1 MENVMSVDNTTTQ
14 ENDKHVYK
22 KPDGGEIHCYGS
34 VEWDSN
40 FHVCCDDEEFDGVV
54 VDCDGETYDTW
65 DKVCAY
71 LMKEYRQ
78 DLEEITAV

>member
-1 MENVMSVDNTTTQ
+1 MSVDNTTTQ

-40 FHVCCDDEEFDGVV
+40 FHVCCDDEEFDGVA
-54 VDCDGETYDTW
+54 VDIDGEEQDTW
-65 DKVCAY
+65 DKVCQY
-71 LMKEYRQ
+71 VIENYRS
-78 DLEEITAV
+78 DVAEITAV